1 MHRSFAM
8 LSSDAAQKLATRTR
22 HAYIAGQFTHEE
34 FVVKRARQEI
44 VAHNRFET
52 LLARMYPNHKP
63 DLIEATVL
71 AGGIIQLVKGA
82 DVSAPVREAAE

>member
-8 LSSDAAQKLATRTR
+8 LSSDAAHKLAMRTR

-63 DLIEATVL
+63 DLIEANVL
-71 AGGIIQLVKGA
+71 AGGRVEMVKGA
-82 DVSAPVREAAE
+82 SL